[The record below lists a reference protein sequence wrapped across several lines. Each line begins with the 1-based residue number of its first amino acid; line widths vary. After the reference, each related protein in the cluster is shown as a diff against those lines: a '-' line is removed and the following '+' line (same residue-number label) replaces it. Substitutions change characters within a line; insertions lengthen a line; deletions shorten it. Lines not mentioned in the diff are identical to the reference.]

1 MSNKTNKYVYVFANG
16 NADGNG
22 SMKDL
27 LGGKGAGLAEMTNA
41 GLPVPPGFTIT
52 TEACNAYYA
61 NKGTFPAGM
70 WNQVLAAIK
79 TTEKAT
85 GKEFGSS
92 TNPLLVSVRSGAK
105 FSMPGMMDTVLNLGL
120 NEETMQGLSE
130 LTNNERFSLDAYR
143 RFIQMFGKIVLG
155 IDSELF
161 EEVLSK
167 VKKSARVTGD
177 SDLKSEHLSVVCRE
191 FKKIVKTETGSE
203 FPGDPYKQLEEA
215 IKAVFRSWNGDRAQ
229 AYRRR
234 EKIPDDLGT
243 GVNIV
248 TMVFGNMGADSG
260 TGVAFTRNPATGEN
274 KLFGD
279 YLSNAQGEDVVAGIR
294 TPKHIDE
301 LKGDMPEVYNRFVEV
316 ARKLENHYKDMQD
329 LEFTV
334 ERGKLWMLQTRNGK
348 RTGPAAVRIAVDMVK
363 EGLIDEK
370 TAIMRIPA
378 GDLDQLLHKMI
389 DPKAKLTVLTT
400 GINASP
406 GAASGQV
413 VFTPQEAETLKEK
426 GGKVILVRRETS
438 PEDVRGMDAAQA
450 ILTSTGGP
458 TSHAAVVARGWGK
471 PCVVGASEVSIN
483 YAKNEFTVGEKRVKR
498 GDWITV
504 DGTSGRIILGQ
515 APVIDP
521 ELGGDFKKLMEWAD
535 KTRGDF
541 KVRTN
546 ADTPKDAAI
555 ARKFGA
561 EGIGLCR
568 TEHMFFADDRIDF
581 VRQMIL
587 GSQEYK
593 KLEKELGALE
603 AELQRGVT
611 PKKKKELT
619 DAINKLKK
627 AITEPQRLYIGGL
640 KELFRVQRKDFEGIF
655 KAMNGLPVTI
665 RTLDP
670 PLHEFLPHTEAET
683 AKLARKL
690 KVNARSLWDKVQ
702 ALHEANPMLG
712 HRGCRLGVVFP
723 EITEMQARAIFEAA
737 VSVQKKGVKVLPEVM
752 IPLVSDVNELKL
764 QAEVVRRVAVDVI
777 GKSGQ
782 KLDYMVGTM
791 IELPRAALIADNIA
805 GVAEFFSFGTNDLTQ
820 TTFGISRDDSGK
832 FLPAY
837 IENRILKDD
846 PFQVLDQDGVG
857 QLVKMGTEK
866 GRAARKDLKVGI
878 CGEHGGEPSS
888 VQFCH
893 NIGMNYV
900 SCSPFRVPIAR
911 LAAAQAALGSKQ
923 TISHTA

>member
-1 MSNKTNKYVYVFANG
+1 MSNKYVYVFANG
-16 NADGNG
+16 AAAGDG

-61 NKGTFPAGM
+61 DGGRFPKGM
-70 WNQVLAAIK
+70 WNQVLAAVK
-79 TTEKAT
+79 TIEKAT

-120 NEETMQGLSE
+120 NEETMPGLTE
-130 LTNNERFSLDAYR
+130 LTSNERFTLDAYR

-155 IDSELF
+155 IDGELF
-161 EEVLSK
+161 EEALSRA
-167 VKKSARVTGD
+167 KKAARVTAD
-177 SDLKSEHLSVVCRE
+177 SDLKAEHLSAVCRE
-191 FKKIVKTETGSE
+191 FKKIVKSETGSE
-203 FPGDPYKQLEEA
+203 FPADPYAQLEEA

-243 GVNIV
+243 GVNIQ
-248 TMVFGNMGADSG
+248 TMVFGNMGNDSG

-279 YLSNAQGEDVVAGIR
+279 YLTNAQGEDVVAGIR

-301 LKGDMPEVYNRFVEV
+301 LKEDMPEVYNRFVEV

-348 RTGPAAVRIAVDMVK
+348 RTGPAAVRIAVEMVK
-363 EGLIDEK
+363 EGVIDEK
-370 TAIMRIPA
+370 TALMRIPA

-413 VFTPQEAETLKEK
+413 VFTPQEAEAMKEK
-426 GGKVILVRRETS
+426 GVKVILVRRETS

-483 YAKNEFTVGEKRVKR
+483 YAKNEFTVGGKRIKR

-504 DGTSGRIILGQ
+504 DGTSGRVILGQ

-521 ELGGDFKKLMEWAD
+521 ELGKDFEQLMEWAD
-535 KTRGDF
+535 KARGNF

-546 ADTPKDAAI
+546 ADTPNDAAV

-561 EGIGLCR
+561 QGIGLCR
-568 TEHMFFADDRIDF
+568 TEHMFFAGDRIDS

-593 KLEKELGALE
+593 KLEKELNSLD
-603 AELQRGVT
+603 AELKKGIS

-619 DAINKLKK
+619 EAVKKLKK

-640 KELFRVQRKDFEGIF
+640 KELLRLQRKDFEGIF
-655 KAMNGLPVTI
+655 KAMDGLPVTI

-690 KVNARSLWDKVQ
+690 KVNAKNLWEKVQ

-737 VSVQKKGVKVLPEVM
+737 ANVQKKGGKVLPEVM
-752 IPLVSDVNELKL
+752 IPLVGDVNELKL
-764 QAEVVRRVAVDVI
+764 QADVVRRVAAEVT
-777 GKSGQ
+777 GKSG
-782 KLDYMVGTM
+782 KKIDYLVGTM
-791 IELPRAALIADNIA
+791 IELPRAALTADKIA

-866 GRAARKDLKVGI
+866 GRATRADLKVGI

-888 VQFCH
+888 VQFCYH
-893 NIGMNYV
+893 TGMNYV

>member
-1 MSNKTNKYVYVFANG
+1 MSNKYVYVFANG
-16 NADGNG
+16 AADGNG

-52 TEACNAYYA
+52 TEACNAYYTDGG
-61 NKGTFPAGM
+61 KFPKGM
-70 WNQVLAAIK
+70 WNDVLKAVK
-79 TTEKAT
+79 TIEKAT
-85 GKEFGSS
+85 GKEFGST

-120 NEETMQGLSE
+120 NEETIQGLTE
-130 LTNNERFSLDAYR
+130 LTSNERFALDAYR
-143 RFIQMFGKIVLG
+143 RLIQLFGKIVLG
-155 IDSELF
+155 IDSDLF
-161 EEVLSK
+161 EEALSRA
-167 VKKSARVTGD
+167 KKAARVTAD
-177 SDLKSEHLSVVCRE
+177 SDLKAEHLSAVCRE
-191 FKKIVKTETGSE
+191 FKKIVKSETGSE
-203 FPGDPYKQLEEA
+203 FPADPYAQLEEA

-243 GVNIV
+243 GVNIQ
-248 TMVFGNMGADSG
+248 TMVFGNMGNDSG

-279 YLSNAQGEDVVAGIR
+279 YLTNAQGEDVVAGIR

-301 LKGDMPEVYNRFVEV
+301 LKKEMPEVYNRFVEV

-348 RTGPAAVRIAVDMVK
+348 RTGPAAVRVAVEMVK

-370 TAIMRIPA
+370 TALMRIPA
-378 GDLDQLLHKMI
+378 GDLDQILHKMI

-406 GAASGQV
+406 GAASGQA
-413 VFTPQEAETLKEK
+413 VFTPQEAEAMKEK
-426 GGKVILVRRETS
+426 GEKAILVRRETS

-483 YAKNEFTVGEKRVKR
+483 YAKNEFTVGGRRVKR
-498 GDWITV
+498 GEWITV
-504 DGTSGRIILGQ
+504 DGTSGRVILGQ

-521 ELGGDFKKLMEWAD
+521 EPGKDFKQLMQWAD
-535 KTRGDF
+535 NARGDF
-541 KVRTN
+541 KVRGN
-546 ADTPKDAAI
+546 ADTPNDATV

-561 EGIGLCR
+561 QGIGLCR
-568 TEHMFFADDRIDF
+568 TEHMFFAGDRIDF

-593 KLEKELGALE
+593 KLEKEIKALN
-603 AELQRGVT
+603 AELEKGVSS
-611 PKKKKELT
+611 KKKKETSEAL
-619 DAINKLKK
+619 AKVKK
-627 AITEPQRLYIGGL
+627 AIAEPQRLYIGGL
-640 KELFRVQRKDFEGIF
+640 KELLKLQRKDFEGIF
-655 KAMNGLPVTI
+655 KAMDGLPVTI

-690 KVNARSLWDKVQ
+690 KVNAKSLWTKVE

-737 VSVQKKGVKVLPEVM
+737 ANILKKGGKVLPEVM
-752 IPLVSDVNELKL
+752 IPLVGDVNELKL
-764 QAEVVRRVAVDVI
+764 QADVVRRVAAEVI
-777 GKSGQ
+777 EKSGQ
-782 KLDYMVGTM
+782 KINYMVGTM
-791 IELPRAALIADNIA
+791 IELPRAALTADKIAD
-805 GVAEFFSFGTNDLTQ
+805 VAEFFSFGTNDLTQ

-837 IENRILKDD
+837 IENRILRDD
-846 PFQVLDQDGVG
+846 PFQVLDQEGVG
-857 QLVKMGTEK
+857 QLVKIGTEK
-866 GRAARKDLKVGI
+866 GRSTRSGLKVGI

-888 VQFCH
+888 VQFCYY
-893 NIGMNYV
+893 IGMNYV

-911 LAAAQAALGSKQ
+911 LAAAQAALGSNQ